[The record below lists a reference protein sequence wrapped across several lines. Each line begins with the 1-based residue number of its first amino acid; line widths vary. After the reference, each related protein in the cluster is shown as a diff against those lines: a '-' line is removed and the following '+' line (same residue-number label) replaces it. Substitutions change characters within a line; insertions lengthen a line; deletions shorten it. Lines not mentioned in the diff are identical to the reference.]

1 MSTTI
6 DTTTEIC
13 AFRVEISQE
22 QIEVR
27 TTPFPAHRGF
37 GRSQRVPGV
46 ITTTKGSR

>member
-27 TTPFPAHRGF
+27 TTPSSSP
-37 GRSQRVPGV
+37 QRF
-46 ITTTKGSR
+46 SAEASAFRE